1 MTIDPA
7 KPFMIDVAS
16 DWGGCSD
23 ERLRGAFAAACE
35 FIWGLE
41 LPGSFLETGEAEL
54 SPDRERGEVTSALGR
69 VAMVLRGYL
78 PVERGSV
85 LAWHDIDGR
94 FLLRLFASDREDDLN
109 VELFRRHATAFVPKS

>member
-1 MTIDPA
+1 MAIDSA

-23 ERLRGAFAAACE
+23 ERLRRAFAAACE

-41 LPGSFLETGEAEL
+41 LPPSFQETGEAEL
-54 SPDRERGEVTSALGR
+54 SPDRGRGEVTSGLGR
-69 VAMVLRGYL
+69 IAMVLRGYL

-94 FLLRLFASDREDDLN
+94 FLLRLYASDREEDMN
-109 VELFRRHATAFVPKS
+109 VELFRRHATVFVPEV